1 MPCKAPKPMFQIRDE
16 VETNEKYREMAE
28 DHNNLMKK
36 VDLTDKLFLEY
47 RRGRVI
53 SVQKEDF
60 SRLNID
66 KETGYWWCS
75 PVVEGRYTDVIVYMD
90 DLPGIEYAL
99 NQDYLQKVK
108 R

>member
-1 MPCKAPKPMFQIRDE
+1 MPCRAPEPLFQIGDE